1 MEDLLKFRGVEDL
14 SRGSHLQNGLLK
26 EDDLVSIMAQGGEIV
41 GGEEDGEIIFLP
53 DLVQHIQQQMLSP
66 TSTPDRG
73 SSKMRICGMGSR
85 ARASSTR
92 WSSPPERVPMR
103 F

>member
-1 MEDLLKFRGVEDL
+1 MTTLHCE
-14 SRGSHLQNGLLK
+14 
-26 EDDLVSIMAQGGEIV
+26 
-41 GGEEDGEIIFLP
+41 LP
-53 DLVQHIQQQMLSP
+53 LP
-66 TSTPDRG
+66 RSTCRPRVASNQDQFHALTMPLPA
-73 SSKMRICGMGSR
+73 SS